1 MEVKI
6 QAIKFDAKASLNAF
20 IEKKMT
26 KLERFYDGI
35 TTAEVTLKVVK
46 PETSE
51 NKEAEV
57 KLIAPH
63 LELFASKV
71 SDTFEQ
77 SIDECAAAL
86 ERQLIKAKEKKQ

>member
-20 IEKKMT
+20 IEKKIT

-77 SIDECAAAL
+77 SVDECAAAL

>member
-20 IEKKMT
+20 IEKKIT

-57 KLIAPH
+57 KLTAPH

>member
-1 MEVKI
+1 MEVKV
-6 QAIKFDAKASLNAF
+6 QAIKFDAKPSLNAF
-20 IEKKMT
+20 IEKKMA

-35 TTAEVTLKVVK
+35 ATIEVTLKVVK
-46 PETSE
+46 PETSD

-57 KLIAPH
+57 KLTAPH
-63 LELFASKV
+63 LELFASKI

-77 SIDECAAAL
+77 SVDECATAL

>member
-57 KLIAPH
+57 KIIAPH

-71 SDTFEQ
+71 TDTFEQ
-77 SIDECAAAL
+77 SVDECAAAL

>member
-26 KLERFYDGI
+26 KLERVYDGI

-57 KLIAPH
+57 KIIAPH

-71 SDTFEQ
+71 TDTFEQ
-77 SIDECAAAL
+77 SVDECAAAL